1 MFHHSGLDF
10 FQSHDYLSI
19 KALIQKEIKKKPDC
33 SLLWFVAKTEW
44 NIIARVFRE
53 TIFTFASAQFRCL
66 IRLRVMMKM
75 HLPVRGKW
83 RGLDNEQETSSQE
96 PWMLFLAVTLYLSDL
111 EQISPSHCLGPNSL
125 LCLIGLLWEVD
136 HLNVYYGV
144 GAMEWSKGGG
154 SRLTNG
160 TGDGTSTL
168 MVPLAC

>member
-1 MFHHSGLDF
+1 M
-10 FQSHDYLSI
+10 
-19 KALIQKEIKKKPDC
+19 
-33 SLLWFVAKTEW
+33 
-44 NIIARVFRE
+44 FRE

-125 LCLIGLLWEVD
+125 LCLIGLLWECLLWSRSYGVKQGS
-136 HLNVYYGV
+136 GV
-144 GAMEWSKGGG
+144 GAHKWNWRWDLCSDGSTSLLRDSVWEVGWLLGCWSDRAWGHDE
-154 SRLTNG
+154 RLVKLKSLPKYWMRWSNHPVT
-160 TGDGTSTL
+160 
-168 MVPLAC
+168 